1 MSLDLELLKQL
12 RDITGAGILDCKKYL
27 VRADN
32 ILDDAIKLMRS
43 EEGIKADKKSARIA
57 AEGVVYFKSNSSKSL
72 LIEINSETDF
82 VARGDDFLSYVN
94 QTCEIIISSPY
105 NSLVALMDSSDDAV
119 KNSLEELRKNY
130 VTKLGENI
138 QVRRFHCIDN
148 LEKFVT
154 GYTHNNKIGAIV
166 TLAKE
171 DEQLSK
177 DICMQIV
184 ASNPLGLDEKSL
196 DEKLLENEKDVY
208 KAELDKIDKKDD
220 IKRNIMD
227 GKVKKFISDN
237 TLLNQP
243 YIKDSSLS
251 LKKII
256 KDNEIISYER
266 YQLGEGIEKKQ
277 EDLLMKYTVKL
288 NNQKNGYSQI

>member
-27 VRADN
+27 VRAN
-32 ILDDAIKLMRS
+32 NVLDDAIKLMRS

-72 LIEINSETDF
+72 LIEMNSETDF
-82 VARGDDFLSYVN
+82 VVRGDDFLSYVN
-94 QTCEIIISSPY
+94 QTCEMIISSPY
-105 NSLVALMDSSDDAV
+105 NSLEMLMDSSDDTV
-119 KNSLEELRKNY
+119 KNDLEGLRKNY

-138 QVRRFHCIDN
+138 QIRRFHCIDN
-148 LEKFVT
+148 SENFVT

-171 DEQLSK
+171 DNQLSK

-196 DEKLLENEKDVY
+196 DESLLANEKDVY

-243 YIKDSSLS
+243 YIKDSALS
-251 LKKII
+251 LQKII
-256 KDNEIISYER
+256 KDNKIISYAR

-277 EDLLMKYTVKL
+277 EDFADEV
-288 NNQKNGYSQI
+288 YSQIK

>member
-32 ILDDAIKLMRS
+32 VLDDAIKLMRS

-94 QTCEIIISSPY
+94 QTCEMIISSPY
-105 NSLVALMDSSDDAV
+105 NSLEMLMDSSDDTV
-119 KNSLEELRKNY
+119 KNDLEGLRKNY

-138 QVRRFHCIDN
+138 QIRRFHCIDN
-148 LEKFVT
+148 SENFVT

-171 DEQLSK
+171 DNQLSK

-196 DEKLLENEKDVY
+196 DESLLANEKDVY

-243 YIKDSSLS
+243 YIKDSSLN

-256 KDNEIISYER
+256 KDNKIISYAR

-277 EDLLMKYTVKL
+277 EDFADEV
-288 NNQKNGYSQI
+288 YSQIK